1 MALVRKNVRTL
12 HLGYEEQ
19 AEILEMMQNRSCG
32 KQREFLH
39 AAALSICDQM
49 EITDKWIIPESV
61 KCASKLS
68 GRTNYSLIS
77 WVHPVLGDQEPIG
90 MPHITTEYLRPL
102 QDYPADTRLK
112 VHLTDLPRRPPAL
125 CMELCQ

>member
-1 MALVRKNVRTL
+1 MEAVSNWIWTPEWL
-12 HLGYEEQ
+12 HEDKKSPRIVYFRRAIDL
-19 AEILEMMQNRSCG
+19 AEVPEKAYVNISADTRYKLY
-32 KQREFLH
+32 
-39 AAALSICDQM
+39 
-49 EITDKWIIPESV
+49 PESV

-77 WVHPVLGDQEPIG
+77 WVHPVLGEQEPIG

-112 VHLTDLPRRPPAL
+112 VHLTDLSKRPSAL
-125 CMELCQ
+125 CMELYQ